1 MAVNLGKIGR
11 GAKFFGKN
19 LLSKAI
25 QTGFDIG
32 SVGTSVVARGVRK
45 GVRAT
50 NSMPKTLDNTGFKVG
65 LGLTGI
71 GIGMAASTANTMKE
85 AALDVALGSPDADVA
100 FTGRDLDSRFI
111 AGRAMGGV
119 FGNAL
124 AATSPDIAGTL
135 ADESGSRAAGAMAG
149 ASAMGVAAG
158 VGLAALGSRGK
169 LGKKISS
176 FMDFNSSARKGAR
189 INSAR
194 TAFNENFDP
203 RYARKVKYGEAV
215 RMTPS
220 QRGGLTASQYVD
232 DIGRAVDQNR
242 MTARKAAGSAASS
255 VGRRQKMQIAG
266 AFVGTGVVGGG
277 AGATGSALGQ
287 YITAQNAMAQSGQE
301 FANESVFAQ
310 NARNSSAAISS
321 VTRATGDIIFGMH
334 NTRGGM

>member
-19 LLSKAI
+19 LLNKAI

-50 NSMPKTLDNTGFKVG
+50 SSMPKTLDNTGFKVG

-71 GIGMAASTANTMKE
+71 GIGMAAGTANTMKE

-124 AATSPDIAGTL
+124 ASTSPDIAGTL
-135 ADESGSRAAGAMAG
+135 ADESGSRAAGAMVG
-149 ASAMGVAAG
+149 TSVMGVAAG

-169 LGKKISS
+169 LGKRISS

-194 TAFNENFDP
+194 TAF
-203 RYARKVKYGEAV
+203 KAV
-215 RMTPS
+215 N
-220 QRGGLTASQYVD
+220 QD
-232 DIGRAVDQNR
+232 R
-242 MTARKAAGSAASS
+242 MTARKAAGSAAAST
-255 VGRRQKMQIAG
+255 GRKQKRQIAG
-266 AFVGTGVVGGG
+266 AFAGAGIIGGG
-277 AGATGSALGQ
+277 AGFSGSILGQ
-287 YITAQNAMAQSGQE
+287 YGAAQTAMSQSGQE
-301 FANESVFAQ
+301 FANESVFAH

-321 VTRATGDIIFGMH
+321 ATRATGDIIFGMH